1 MNAGKL
7 NKRVLIK
14 RQTKSTDGFGGFTD
28 TVATQSTIWA
38 KVDYINGDI
47 TSKNGKKDRN
57 LKVEVIIR
65 KKTADTLNITDLLQ
79 IENTTGFFQINKMF
93 DSNYKYYTTIEATK
107 RE

>member
-1 MNAGKL
+1 MQSGDL

-14 RQTKSTDGFGGFTD
+14 RQSKSADGFGGFTD

-38 KVDYINGDI
+38 KVDYLNGDI
-47 TSKNGKKDRN
+47 TNRNGKKDRN
-57 LKVEVIIR
+57 LKVEMIIR
-65 KKTADTLNITDLLQ
+65 KNTAHTLAITDLLQ
-79 IENTTGFFQINKMF
+79 IENTSGFFQINKMF